1 MSTIILT
8 DAQLNRALRGAAI
21 EAVTHF
27 CRLNGIEVHD
37 LNLIPNRDA
46 ERLTGCSRKALGSLA
61 ERGEIKRVRVGGV
74 WKYDRAS
81 IDRYLERHGEVQ

>member
-27 CRLNGIEVHD
+27 CRLNGMKVED
-37 LNLIPNRDA
+37 PNLLPNREA
-46 ERLTGCSRKALGSLA
+46 ERLTGCSRKALGTLA
-61 ERGEIKRVRVGGV
+61 DRGEIKRVRVGGV
-74 WKYDRAS
+74 WKYDRES
-81 IDRYLERHGEVQ
+81 ILEYLRKHGEA